1 MSGADVRRYEELRS
15 RTAARDRGLREKVM
29 SLEEAASLVNDGD
42 HVALGGCTLSRTPIA
57 AIWALVRAGRKNL
70 KVSRSIVS
78 TEGDLLFA
86 SGAANHIMTSWFSQG
101 IVWGVSKVMR
111 HYTEKKLARFEEWS
125 HMSIGLRY
133 RAGAMGIPFMAT
145 RSMLGSDVGRE
156 VADQVKPMICPYTGE
171 PLLLLP
177 ALNPDVALIHVQRA
191 DRYGNAQL
199 DGLQFMDIDIAMAAN
214 RVILT
219 TERLIS
225 NDQIRRTPDQTKI
238 PFFTVDAVVEA
249 PYGSAPHE
257 CYGLYEP
264 FFGHLD
270 HYAGLIAKE
279 PAAAAVRYLD
289 EYYRAPASWS
299 DYLVKIGMEAVLD
312 ASRRGRSIFND

>member
-1 MSGADVRRYEELRS
+1 
-15 RTAARDRGLREKVM
+15 
-29 SLEEAASLVNDGD
+29 
-42 HVALGGCTLSRTPIA
+42 
-57 AIWALVRAGRKNL
+57 
-70 KVSRSIVS
+70 
-78 TEGDLLFA
+78 
-86 SGAANHIMTSWFSQG
+86 
-101 IVWGVSKVMR
+101 
-111 HYTEKKLARFEEWS
+111 
-125 HMSIGLRY
+125 
-133 RAGAMGIPFMAT
+133 
-145 RSMLGSDVGRE
+145 MLGSDVGRE
-156 VADQVKPMICPYTGE
+156 VADQVKPMTCPYTGE

-270 HYAGLIAKE
+270 YYAGLIAKE